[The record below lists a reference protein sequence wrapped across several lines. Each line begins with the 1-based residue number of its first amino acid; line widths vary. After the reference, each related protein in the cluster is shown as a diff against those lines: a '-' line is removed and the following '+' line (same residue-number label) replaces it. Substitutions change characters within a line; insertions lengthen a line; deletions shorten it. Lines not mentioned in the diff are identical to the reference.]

1 MNFPQPFSPQMA
13 VLDANVLYPA
23 PLRDLLMT
31 LTGRGLV
38 SPRWT
43 QTIHEEWIRNLLEA
57 ETQYTRER
65 LERTKGLML
74 EHAPQAMVT
83 GHEGLIEGLQLPDRD
98 DRHVLA
104 AAIYAGASLI
114 VTENIKDFPTRIL
127 EGHGVRAVR
136 PDDFVMALVAQRPD
150 LVLASLRLQRA
161 RLKKPPSNQVEFLQ
175 ALEKCRLSKLVAWVR
190 DQSEPI

>member
-1 MNFPQPFSPQMA
+1 MNFPQPFSPQVA

-31 LTGRGLV
+31 LTGRGLL

-43 QTIHEEWIRNLLEA
+43 ETIHEEWIRNLLKA
-57 ETQYTRER
+57 ETHYTRER

-83 GHEGLIEGLQLPDRD
+83 GHEGLIEGLQLPDLD

-104 AAIYAGASLI
+104 AAIHAGASLI
-114 VTENIKDFPTRIL
+114 VTENIKDFPARIL
-127 EGHGVRAVR
+127 EGHGVQAIR
-136 PDDFVMALVAQRPD
+136 PDDFVMALVASRPD

-161 RLKKPPSNQVEFLQ
+161 RLKKPPSDQVEFLQ
-175 ALEKCRLSKLVAWVR
+175 ALEKCRMLKLVAWVR
-190 DQSEPI
+190 DQPEPI